1 MDTNRFKSFVEGTV
15 YVKLLYENGTHEVK
29 HYSIPIF
36 TANNMPNLHMDSG
49 VERRLRGYT
58 HTSKFTDK
66 DELVDEKN
74 HVYKVH
80 KGLLEDIEKY
90 HLLDTFVDILAFYA
104 KEWIDNGETDIE
116 LPDSFVAT
124 TEDIVD
130 TNDQF
135 KDFIDSMLEF
145 RGKNESE
152 YKVNRIGK
160 NEMLELYSEMYPKR
174 PINHQILRTSLCERG
189 VKWDRNLRGND
200 QTKGCYI
207 GVVRKQIIDG
217 IVTDDD
223 TVRKEVDDY
232 YKSELEM
239 LRLQIRMLEK
249 ENAELK
255 KENYKD
261 IIQPISKE
269 EDDDEWSLCCDE
281 DDLTTDEVFNML
293 NADDTDEEEYEEEE
307 YEE

>member
-1 MDTNRFKSFVEGTV
+1 
-15 YVKLLYENGTHEVK
+15 
-29 HYSIPIF
+29 
-36 TANNMPNLHMDSG
+36 
-49 VERRLRGYT
+49 
-58 HTSKFTDK
+58 
-66 DELVDEKN
+66 
-74 HVYKVH
+74 
-80 KGLLEDIEKY
+80 
-90 HLLDTFVDILAFYA
+90 
-104 KEWIDNGETDIE
+104 
-116 LPDSFVAT
+116 
-124 TEDIVD
+124 
-130 TNDQF
+130 
-135 KDFIDSMLEF
+135 
-145 RGKNESE
+145 
-152 YKVNRIGK
+152 
-160 NEMLELYSEMYPKR
+160 MYPKR

-207 GVVRKQIIDG
+207 GIARKQIIDG

-223 TVRKEVDDY
+223 AIRNEVDDY

-281 DDLTTDEVFNML
+281 DDLTSDEVFNML
-293 NADDTDEEEYEEEE
+293 NADDSDEEEYEEEE

>member
-58 HTSKFTDK
+58 HTSKFVEK
-66 DELVDEKN
+66 DHLVDEKN

-80 KGLLEDIEKY
+80 KGLLEDIEK
-90 HLLDTFVDILAFYA
+90 HQLLDTFVDILASYA
-104 KEWIDNGETDIE
+104 KEWIDNGETDIV
-116 LPDSFVAT
+116 LPDSS
-124 TEDIVD
+124 
-130 TNDQF
+130 DQF
-135 KDFIDSMLEF
+135 KDSIDSMLEF

-152 YKVNRIGK
+152 YGVNRIGK
-160 NEMLELYSEMYPKR
+160 NEMLELYSEMYPRR

-200 QTKGCYI
+200 QTKGCYVGI
-207 GVVRKQIIDG
+207 ARKQKING

-223 TVRKEVDDY
+223 TIRKEVDDY

-239 LRLQIRMLEK
+239 LRSRIIRMLEK

-255 KENYKD
+255 KENYED
-261 IIQPISKE
+261 IIQPITKEE

-281 DDLTTDEVFNML
+281 DDLTSDE
-293 NADDTDEEEYEEEE
+293 
-307 YEE
+307 